1 MPASIQT
8 MRQVSVVM
16 LVAALALL
24 ALRPLCGLAFA
35 GGTQADCARLWS
47 VAGLHAAGH
56 AGPTSDSSAECRRNI
71 NDATLVKSGELP
83 APWIP
88 DQPPA
93 AALLAFAGLLL
104 FAGWRKAVRLRLTDP
119 PERSFYVRSARIL
132 R

>member
-1 MPASIQT
+1 MQT

-35 GGTQADCARLWS
+35 GGTQSACARLWS
-47 VAGLHAAGH
+47 AAGQHAAGH
-56 AGPTSDSSAECRRNI
+56 PGPASDSTAACRGNI

-83 APWIP
+83 ASWMP
-88 DQPPA
+88 DEPPA

-104 FAGWRKAVRLRLTDP
+104 FAGSRNAVRFRLAAP
-119 PERSFYVRSARIL
+119 PERPFYARSARIL